1 MRKLKSE
8 IDLDKKYKLSGQCD
22 CNCNCTYGGGGG
34 GGGGIGNG
42 AGGYGGGY
50 IAGFAG
56 GAGSLTAGGAGGAGG
71 AATGAAIGAAVA
83 EPIKAR
89 RAPTATVASTGTSID
104 KMVPDA
110 GAGIS
115 VSTLSVD
122 TSRRGSSTEI
132 ESPTFLSHL
141 VTVPSVT
148 DSPRAGIVTTTP
160 VDEAAGAT

>member
-1 MRKLKSE
+1 M
-8 IDLDKKYKLSGQCD
+8 
-22 CNCNCTYGGGGG
+22 
-34 GGGGIGNG
+34 
-42 AGGYGGGY
+42 
-50 IAGFAG
+50 FATWAATG
-56 GAGSLTAGGAGGAGG
+56 AGGAGGAGG
-71 AATGAAIGAAVA
+71 VTGAAIGVAAA

-89 RAPTATVASTGTSID
+89 RAPTATVASTGTSMD

-122 TSRRGSSTEI
+122 TSSRGSSTEI